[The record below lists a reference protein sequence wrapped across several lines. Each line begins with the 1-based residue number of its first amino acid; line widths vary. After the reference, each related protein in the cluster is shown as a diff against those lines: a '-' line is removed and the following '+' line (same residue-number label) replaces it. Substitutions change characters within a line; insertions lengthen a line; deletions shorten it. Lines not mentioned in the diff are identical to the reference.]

1 MKPAASSKQPGSHHP
16 HDQQQ
21 PPMSRA
27 ASANVEHND
36 AIAASANVSS
46 DVAALAETILRAIQ
60 SSARGRNSAE
70 HREATRYH
78 YCVPMTLHIDDPR
91 KPGTRVVRAA
101 SSNISTGGFAFI
113 FDAAIS
119 PGSTVRAQFD
129 SLPGKPQIAGLVR
142 SCVRI
147 CGTQHRIGVE
157 YQ

>member
-1 MKPAASSKQPGSHHP
+1 MKP
-16 HDQQQ
+16 
-21 PPMSRA
+21 
-27 ASANVEHND
+27 D
-36 AIAASANVSS
+36 AIAKQNVKPARGEAESAAAAPGSSPASGVNA
-46 DVAALAETILRAIQ
+46 DAILRAIQ
-60 SSARGRNSAE
+60 SSSRNRGNVGGSE
-70 HREATRYH
+70 HRQATRYH

-91 KPGTRVVRAA
+91 KAGTRVIRAA

-142 SCVRI
+142 SCLHI